1 MDIDRNESSIFHG
14 YSLVLFRDIL
24 CRWMFIW
31 FNEMN
36 ATQTYCD
43 LYTHTASAYKF
54 EPRFGFELHT
64 HENWNHNVGVNLVQ
78 IQFWICLFFICQYC
92 REKYTLFSKVRV
104 FTIWNSLQK
113 HSDDWREKQIQNDHY
128 SNDLVS
134 PSLKALKGCLDWY
147 QNYKKNVEMKS
158 RSARTGRE
166 LPITIL
172 CV

>member
-128 SNDLVS
+128 SNVLVS
-134 PSLKALKGCLDWY
+134 PSLKALRGWLLRLISKL
-147 QNYKKNVEMKS
+147 
-158 RSARTGRE
+158 
-166 LPITIL
+166 
-172 CV
+172 